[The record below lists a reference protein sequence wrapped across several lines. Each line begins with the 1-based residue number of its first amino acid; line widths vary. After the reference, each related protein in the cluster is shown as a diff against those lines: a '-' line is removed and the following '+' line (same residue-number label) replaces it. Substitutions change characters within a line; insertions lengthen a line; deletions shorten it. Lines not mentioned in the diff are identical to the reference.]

1 MLASIDQHQ
10 QQRTLLIITAIGV
23 LTRLQW
29 VVVSLHTNINALAAW
44 ATLVIFACGA
54 YWYFE
59 DSKREQDRI
68 RETIN
73 DHSRPRRNAMLAGC
87 WTTRKT
93 RTALRPLIREHWQ
106 QREDRFEEL
115 ERGQLG
121 LLESLAKT
129 REAIARH
136 QGHHDVSVILEGKC
150 HSDRL

>member
-1 MLASIDQHQ
+1 M
-10 QQRTLLIITAIGV
+10 
-23 LTRLQW
+23 
-29 VVVSLHTNINALAAW
+29 SLHTNINALAAW
-44 ATLVIFACGA
+44 ATLVIFAGGA

-73 DHSRPRRNAMLAGC
+73 ASFEAEAKRDARWMLDDAEDANRIE
-87 WTTRKT
+87 T
-93 RTALRPLIREHWQ
+93 LIREHWQ

-136 QGHHDVSVILEGKC
+136 QGHHDAMLQ
-150 HSDRL
+150 